1 MEIRKVEIAK
11 KSCKDVAEEDEA
23 TVTNEAKLSGTIDA
37 DLRAAATGVLFSP
50 FFLSFLDSF
59 QLAPSITTTTSTNEY
74 RLSDICI
81 ECSFGHCKLS
91 SEWPVRL
98 FS

>member
-1 MEIRKVEIAK
+1 MQVEIRKVEIAK

-37 DLRAAATGVLFSP
+37 DLRAAATGVLFFS
-50 FFLSFLDSF
+50 FFSF
-59 QLAPSITTTTSTNEY
+59 
-74 RLSDICI
+74 
-81 ECSFGHCKLS
+81 
-91 SEWPVRL
+91 